1 MYQAKSFLIS
11 SLLKNLYF
19 SFIHSYYTTAILH
32 GEAQPE
38 PNFKNK

>member
-1 MYQAKSFLIS
+1 MCQAKSFLIS

-38 PNFKNK
+38 PNFKN